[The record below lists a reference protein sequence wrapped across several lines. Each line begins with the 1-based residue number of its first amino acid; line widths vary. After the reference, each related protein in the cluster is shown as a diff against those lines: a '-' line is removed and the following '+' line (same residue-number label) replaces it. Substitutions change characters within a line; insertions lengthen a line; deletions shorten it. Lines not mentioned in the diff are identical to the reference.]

1 MNVQSQGLYIS
12 NTSTSMAPGILDR
25 QPWSIKLPAAFFFG
39 TILGLSSAGFD
50 IWWLAWVGLAPLLV
64 LARTSQGKIEAALVG
79 LVFGMGYYMVAMS
92 WYLGLVPMQWLGLAD
107 WLAIQAAAIVWVLE
121 SFHQAILFAGFTVM
135 VHWVPFRPGFVPH
148 PLRRPFF
155 SYLFAVPLLWI
166 FFQWVI
172 APQEFFIG
180 IPICQLAYS
189 QYKQLPV
196 IQIASIGGSGLLD
209 FIIVMANA
217 ALANLVIENTKLA
230 TKLGERADGIRARVG
245 SWVDASI
252 ISLAIG
258 LLAFWGQGQVEEA
271 SRVTQLD
278 RATQLNPQAPP
289 VPVTVVQ
296 GNVTIE
302 EDRLHTTTP
311 TEIAARYANLSN
323 GHGSAILFLPEGV
336 INTAQMAPGMLLGR
350 LKEICSKEKK
360 ETVVGSIE
368 VLGKEKLNAGR
379 IIGLQT
385 VQDNMYI
392 KHRLVPFGEF
402 APLGPFGERIP
413 EDMMER
419 IPGTR
424 ESFLKAQKTQL
435 LGSIWGKIGMSICVE
450 VIYPRLIAD
459 EVRRGATLLVNVS
472 NLGWFHGS
480 SLNRQIVAAAAMRA
494 VENGRYLVLATNT
507 GTSAVIDPSGM
518 VTSMSLPGRRGVLV
532 DTVQFSWKK
541 TPYTRM
547 WWL

>member
-50 IWWLAWVGLAPLLV
+50 IWWLAWIGLAPLLV
-64 LARTSQGKIEAALVG
+64 LARTSQGKLEAALVG

-107 WLAIQAAAIVWVLE
+107 WLAIQAAVIVWVLE
-121 SFHQAILFAGFTVM
+121 SFHQAILFAGFALM
-135 VHWVPFRPGFVPH
+135 VHWVPLRPGFVPH

-155 SYLFAVPLLWI
+155 SYLFSVPLLWI

-217 ALANLVIENTKLA
+217 AVANLIIENTKLA
-230 TKLGERADGIRARVG
+230 TRLGERADGIRTRVG

-258 LLAFWGQGQVEEA
+258 LLAFWGQAQVEEA
-271 SRVTQLD
+271 SRFTQLD
-278 RATQLNPQAPP
+278 RATELNPQAPP

-311 TEIAARYANLSN
+311 SEIAARYANLSN

-350 LKEICSKEKK
+350 LKEICNKEKK

-379 IIGLQT
+379 IIGLHP

-402 APLGPFGERIP
+402 APLGAFGERIP
-413 EDMMER
+413 ENVMER

>member
-1 MNVQSQGLYIS
+1 MNVQSQSLFIG
-12 NTSTSMAPGILDR
+12 NTSASILPGILDR
-25 QPWSIKLPAAFFFG
+25 QPLSIKLPAAFFFG
-39 TILGLSSAGFD
+39 TVLGLSAAGFD
-50 IWWLAWVGLAPLLV
+50 VWWLAWIGLAPLLV
-64 LARTSQGKIEAALVG
+64 LARTSQGKFEAALVG

-92 WYLGLVPMQWLGLAD
+92 WYLGLSPMQWLGLAD
-107 WLAIQAAAIVWVLE
+107 WLAIQAAVIVWIVE
-121 SFHQAILFAGFTVM
+121 SFHQAILFAGFAVM
-135 VHWVPFRPGFVPH
+135 VHWVPLRPGFIPH

-155 SYLFAVPLLWI
+155 SYLVSVPLLWL

-189 QYKQLPV
+189 QYKQLPI
-196 IQIASIGGSGLLD
+196 IQIASLGGSGLLD

-217 ALANLVIENTKLA
+217 AVANLIIENTRLA

-245 SWVDASI
+245 SWVDASV

-258 LLAFWGQGQVEEA
+258 LLSFWGQSQVEA
-271 SRVTQLD
+271 TSRSVQLD
-278 RATQLNPQAPP
+278 KAIPLNAQAPP

-311 TEIAARYANLSN
+311 TEIAARYANLSY
-323 GHGSAILFLPEGV
+323 GHGAAILFLPEGV
-336 INTAQMAPGMLLGR
+336 INTAQMAKGMLLGR

-360 ETVVGSIE
+360 EAVVGSIE
-368 VLGKEKLNAGR
+368 VLGREKINAGR
-379 IIGLQT
+379 IIGLQQ
-385 VQDNMYI
+385 VQDNMYM

-413 EDMMER
+413 ENVMER

-424 ESFLKAQKTQL
+424 ESFLRAQKTQL

-450 VIYPRLIAD
+450 IIYPRLIAD

-480 SLNRQIVAAAAMRA
+480 SLNKQIVAAAAMRA
-494 VENGRYLVLATNT
+494 VENGRFLVLATNT
-507 GTSAVIDPSGM
+507 GISAVIDPCGM
-518 VTSMSLPGRRGVLV
+518 VTSMSLAGRRGVLV
-532 DTVQFSWKK
+532 DTVQFNWKK
-541 TPYTRM
+541 TPYSRM

>member
-1 MNVQSQGLYIS
+1 MS
-12 NTSTSMAPGILDR
+12 PGILDR

-39 TILGLSSAGFD
+39 TLLGLSSAGFD
-50 IWWLAWVGLAPLLV
+50 VWWLAWIGLAPLLV
-64 LARTSQGKIEAALVG
+64 LARTSQGKFEAALVG

-107 WLAIQAAAIVWVLE
+107 WLAIQAAVIVWVVE
-121 SFHQAILFAGFTVM
+121 SFHQAILFAGFAVM
-135 VHWVPFRPGFVPH
+135 VHWVPLRPGFVPH

-155 SYLFAVPLLWI
+155 SYLFSVPLLWI

-196 IQIASIGGSGLLD
+196 IQVASVGGSGLLD

-217 ALANLVIENTKLA
+217 AVANLIIENTKLA
-230 TKLGERADGIRARVG
+230 TKLGERADGIRTRVG

-252 ISLAIG
+252 IALSIG
-258 LLAFWGQGQVEEA
+258 LLSFWGQAQIEDT
-271 SRVTQLD
+271 SRLTQLD
-278 RATQLNPQAPP
+278 RATEMNPQAPP

-311 TEIAARYANLSN
+311 TEIAARYANLSHS
-323 GHGSAILFLPEGV
+323 HGAAILFLPEGV
-336 INTAQMAPGMLLGR
+336 INTAQMAKGMLLGR

-360 ETVVGSIE
+360 EAVVGSIE
-368 VLGKEKLNAGR
+368 VLGKEKLNAVR
-379 IIGLQT
+379 IIGLEQ

-413 EDMMER
+413 ENLMER

-480 SLNRQIVAAAAMRA
+480 SLNRQIVAASALRA

-507 GTSAVIDPSGM
+507 GMSAVIDPSGM
-518 VTSMSLPGRRGVLV
+518 VTSMALPGRRGVLV